1 MTLWLTFH
9 YILNPGLG
17 REVVNAALLHFLAAK
32 NTVEHTRYGSQLQ
45 FFSTRYTLDSQ
56 GLASTGFPVLM
67 GNFSRAYK
75 KSHHGNRTASQE
87 QSSISGLG
95 YFEILSFID
104 HAFVVIMPSDLTL
117 FTTYPGVYISL
128 LQKGN

>member
-1 MTLWLTFH
+1 M
-9 YILNPGLG
+9 
-17 REVVNAALLHFLAAK
+17 
-32 NTVEHTRYGSQLQ
+32 EHTRYGSQLQ

-87 QSSISGLG
+87 LSSISGLG

-117 FTTYPGVYISL
+117 FTTYPEVYISL
-128 LQKGN
+128 LQEGN